1 MLPLLITAASLVPSI
16 EELMLNQASVLP
28 TEVSSV
34 QMARAGANSHNKRI
48 TRARIRGFP
57 PRRRI
62 CGALEARGMARAGGG
77 GWNASRE
84 RSFVG
89 SRSVSRHARCKKWQ
103 AAAEEPRRVSVL
115 PTPSQH
121 SLFRVA
127 KRSAAT
133 VFYSSSNEALLARPR
148 NTIKPLLHSSSPLRL
163 TAETDD

>member
-1 MLPLLITAASLVPSI
+1 MPTETDYATLAALH
-16 EELMLNQASVLP
+16 ASVTQELL
-28 TEVSSV
+28 SV
-34 QMARAGANSHNKRI
+34 KRERNDLRSRI
-48 TRARIRGFP
+48 TQITGEVFP
-57 PRRRI
+57 
-62 CGALEARGMARAGGG
+62 ADTAGMGG
-77 GWNASRE
+77 
-84 RSFVG
+84 VG
-89 SRSVSRHARCKKWQ
+89 L
-103 AAAEEPRRVSVL
+103 AAEEPRRVSVL